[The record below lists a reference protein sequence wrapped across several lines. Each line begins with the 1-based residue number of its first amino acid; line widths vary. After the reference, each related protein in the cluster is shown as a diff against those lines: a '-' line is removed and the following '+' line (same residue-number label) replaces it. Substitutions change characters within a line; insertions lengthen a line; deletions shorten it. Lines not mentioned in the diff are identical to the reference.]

1 MQGPLIVPLT
11 QADNRARTAFTATS
25 ILHRISQPTS
35 HHVKTSRN
43 SLTDERLLRRH
54 LNIVVS
60 IRALSS
66 RARPGVMLSDF
77 DGVVQELRPGSGRPT
92 MQLRRTAVTGRA
104 LAVNHAIC
112 GCMLRALRTLQV
124 WEVRGG
130 DRHVAA
136 RVRRRRR
143 RRQPSLADA
152 IANVPCMEWDL
163 SRSGRRGRCGRSVL
177 VSMRSGRPG

>member
-143 RRQPSLADA
+143 QPSLADA

-177 VSMRSGRPG
+177 VSMRLGTDLCE